1 MSSTEKTCTTAIV
14 EEWDLMA
21 FSAVR
26 RAVDSHGTLYVVA
39 RVNSFEG
46 NGNSE
51 SGRPA
56 AMPANHCN
64 IAFDSIERRKSSSS
78 VSHEGLRESG
88 HQEAESRS
96 SIWRGV
102 NQDFG

>member
-26 RAVDSHGTLYVVA
+26 RTVDSHGTLYVVA

-51 SGRPA
+51 SGRRRPCRPITATSHSIPSSEGSPLRQSATRDSGRADIRKQRAEA
-56 AMPANHCN
+56 A
-64 IAFDSIERRKSSSS
+64 F
-78 VSHEGLRESG
+78 
-88 HQEAESRS
+88 
-96 SIWRGV
+96 GV
-102 NQDFG
+102 E